1 MFIGCYWKSNLR
13 KMSDKESLV
22 KKQGESS
29 NSCVHFHREEDLGIC
44 ELTGDWSLLEGG
56 ARQAYAKWHE
66 FLSSNPTVEVMKFTV
81 VGIGYWDSSLI
92 IFLNWC
98 GRELSD
104 LKKEFDCSE
113 LPDGMVCLIRLSQGT
128 KTHKSKRNF
137 NLDAGLTLLGGGIS
151 RIKDGVLGFV
161 SFWGEWVQALFLMFT
176 GRSNMRFRDWLNAC
190 RACGASALPI
200 VTLISFLTGL
210 TMAFVGS
217 VQLEKFNAKIYVAD
231 LVSLAMVREMG
242 ALMVAIVMAGRTG
255 AAFAAELGS
264 MKLNEEIDSLKT
276 FGISPMQF
284 LVLPRTIALLLM
296 TPLLT
301 LYADVVGIL
310 GGVAVGT
317 QVMDF
322 SVVHYFDQTQTALRG
337 MWEVYSGLVKSLAF
351 GLIIGLVG
359 CFKGLRSGN
368 DSASLGRAVTS
379 AVVTSITLIVI
390 CDALFEIVFSYL
402 DLR

>member
-1 MFIGCYWKSNLR
+1 MRIR
-13 KMSDKESLV
+13 
-22 KKQGESS
+22 
-29 NSCVHFHREEDLGIC
+29 DL
-44 ELTGDWSLLEGG
+44 
-56 ARQAYAKWHE
+56 
-66 FLSSNPTVEVMKFTV
+66 
-81 VGIGYWDSSLI
+81 
-92 IFLNWC
+92 
-98 GRELSD
+98 
-104 LKKEFDCSE
+104 
-113 LPDGMVCLIRLSQGT
+113 
-128 KTHKSKRNF
+128 
-137 NLDAGLTLLGGGIS
+137 
-151 RIKDGVLGFV
+151 
-161 SFWGEWVQALFLMFT
+161 
-176 GRSNMRFRDWLNAC
+176 LNAC
-190 RACGASALPI
+190 RTCGASALPI

-284 LVLPRTIALLLM
+284 LVLPRTMGLLLM

-310 GGVAVGT
+310 GGLTVGT

-322 SVVHYFDQTQTALRG
+322 SVLHYFDQTQTALKS

-379 AVVTSITLIVI
+379 AVVTSITLIVV
-390 CDALFEIVFSYL
+390 CDALFEIIFSYL

>member
-1 MFIGCYWKSNLR
+1 
-13 KMSDKESLV
+13 MSDKESPM
-22 KKQGESS
+22 KKQGDFA
-29 NSCVHFHREEDLGIC
+29 NSCVRFSRDADMGIC
-44 ELTGDWSLLEGG
+44 ELTGNWSLLEGD
-56 ARQAYAKWHE
+56 ARQVYAKWQA
-66 FLSSNPTVEVMKFTV
+66 FLSANPTIIVFRFV
-81 VGIGYWDSSLI
+81 VRNIECWDSSLV
-92 IFLNWC
+92 IFVKHC
-98 GRELSD
+98 CRELSES
-104 LKKEFDCSE
+104 KKEADCSQ
-113 LPDGMVCLIRLSQGT
+113 LPEGMVTLIRLSQSRRSN
-128 KTHKSKRNF
+128 KSKSEF
-137 NLDAGLTLLGGGIS
+137 NWNAGIDLLETGIS
-151 RIKDGVLGFV
+151 RFRDGVVAFV
-161 SFWGEWVQALFLMFT
+161 LFWGEWVGAFFLLFS
-176 GRSNMRFRDWLNAC
+176 GKSNMRISDLLNAC
-190 RACGASALPI
+190 RTCGASALPI

-231 LVSLAMVREMG
+231 LVALAMVREMG

-276 FGISPMQF
+276 FGISPIQF
-284 LVLPRTIALLLM
+284 LVLPRTIGLLLM

-310 GGVAVGT
+310 GGLTVGT

-322 SVVHYFDQTQTALRG
+322 SVLHYFEQTQTAFKS

-368 DSASLGRAVTS
+368 DSASLGQAVTS
-379 AVVTSITLIVI
+379 SVVTSITLIVV